1 MSVEERRRCI
11 EAEHPGPSMARQCEL
26 IGLSRAS
33 DYRGEPDAGEGAENL
48 DLMRLIDEA
57 YRRRP
62 LYGSRKMVPWL
73 RSQGQAVNRK
83 RVRRRMRRP
92 GLQSAAPKPD
102 TARPAPEHTVDPYLL
117 SGLQMRRPNQVWCTD
132 ITSIRLARGFVYLAA
147 VMDGHSRDVLTWEV
161 SVTMDDGRWLP
172 RQRPR
177 ERPPPSWPP
186 GDR

>member
-1 MSVEERRRCI
+1 VEERRRCI

-26 IGLSRAS
+26 IGLSRAC
-33 DYRGEPDAGEGAENL
+33 DYRGEPDAGEDAENL

-83 RVRRRMRRP
+83 RVRRLMRRP

-117 SGLQMRRPNQVWCTD
+117 SGLRMRRPNQVWCTD
-132 ITSIRLARGFVYLAA
+132 ITSIRLARGFVYLTA
-147 VMDGHSRDVLTWEV
+147 VMDGHSRDVLMWE
-161 SVTMDDGRWLP
+161 VTMDDGFRASALASAL
-172 RQRPR
+172 RRHGRPEIVNSVR
-177 ERPPPSWPP
+177 
-186 GDR
+186 